1 MINQIR
7 FFLTALMFYT
17 RIPLFFKI
25 EYTKEAA
32 QNATKFLPVIGW
44 IVGGASALVFYL
56 SYYVFPLS
64 VSVILSMISSILITG
79 AFHEDGLADVCDG
92 FGGGR
97 TKERKLEIMKDSHIG
112 AYGVIGLILVL
123 MFKFALLNE
132 IYFKILPFIIISAH
146 SLSRFA
152 AITIMST
159 HQYVRRDEESKVI
172 SVIKKMTTPELVFA
186 CICGVLPILLFQ
198 NYFYFLLIVP
208 VLIARWLL
216 GIYFKKQI
224 GGYTGDCLGATQQIC
239 EIVFYLSFF
248 ILWNSNIL

>member
-1 MINQIR
+1 
-7 FFLTALMFYT
+7 MFYT

-25 EYTKEAA
+25 EYTREAA
-32 QNATKFLPVIGW
+32 RNATKFLPVIGW
-44 IVGGASALVFYL
+44 IVGGSSALVFYG
-56 SYYVFPLS
+56 SIYIFPVS
-64 VSVILSMISSILITG
+64 VSIILSMITSILITG

-112 AYGVIGLILVL
+112 AYGVIGLILAL

-152 AITIMST
+152 AISIMNT
-159 HQYVRRDEESKVI
+159 HQYVRKNEESKVI
-172 SVIKKMTTPELVFA
+172 SVIKKISIPELVFA
-186 CICGVLPILLFQ
+186 SICGVLPILLFQ
-198 NYFYFLLIVP
+198 NYLYFLLVIP
-208 VLIARWLL
+208 VLITSWLL

-224 GGYTGDCLGATQQIC
+224 GGYTGDCLGAAQQIC
-239 EIVFYLSFF
+239 EIVFYLSFLVLWKY
-248 ILWNSNIL
+248 IL